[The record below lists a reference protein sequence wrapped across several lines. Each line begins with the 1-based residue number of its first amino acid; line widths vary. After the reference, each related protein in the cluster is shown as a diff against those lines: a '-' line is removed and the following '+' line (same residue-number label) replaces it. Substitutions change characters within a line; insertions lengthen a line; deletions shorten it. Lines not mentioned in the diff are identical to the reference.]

1 MRSFATNFEPE
12 SACGKCF
19 LTFRWECVAVPLSP
33 AAIMLIAPVLG
44 QHRPSRA
51 RHPDADHQL
60 HDHAKITTASAAP
73 EPRRIA

>member
-1 MRSFATNFEPE
+1 
-12 SACGKCF
+12 
-19 LTFRWECVAVPLSP
+19 
-33 AAIMLIAPVLG
+33 MLIAPVLG